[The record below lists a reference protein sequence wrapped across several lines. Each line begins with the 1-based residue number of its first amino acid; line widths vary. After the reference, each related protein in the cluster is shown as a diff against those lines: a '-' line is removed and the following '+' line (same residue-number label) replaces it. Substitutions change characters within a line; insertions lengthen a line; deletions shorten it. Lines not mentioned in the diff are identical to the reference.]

1 MFINEYDDVPYD
13 AISYLTGECNYGGRV
28 TDDRDRRTLMTIL
41 EDFYCSAVVKD
52 PKYKFSPSG
61 NYYAPPKGEY
71 DDYVEF
77 IKVINEAPLLRHV
90 WQFGWVNNQGG
101 SETQRGCMLG
111 HVFFFFFFWQHQ
123 PFSLAASQSSNL
135 YKNLELLIVLQ

>member
-1 MFINEYDDVPYD
+1 MFINEYDSVPYD

-41 EDFYCSAVVKD
+41 EDFYNPYVVRD

-61 NYYAPPKGEY
+61 HYFAPPKGEY

-77 IKVINEAPLLRHV
+77 IKVRILFCFSDTKFPV
-90 WQFGWVNNQGG
+90 MSVYVI
-101 SETQRGCMLG
+101 QR
-111 HVFFFFFFWQHQ
+111 
-123 PFSLAASQSSNL
+123 
-135 YKNLELLIVLQ
+135 